1 MTHVNLDSMIHKYKA
16 IFFDF
21 DGVIV
26 DSVSVKTAAFSKL
39 FEKYG
44 ETIVNQVISYHL
56 ANGGI
61 NRIDKF
67 KYYYKELLQLQLD
80 EKELSLL
87 CKQFSEI
94 VVDKIIHSKEI
105 EGAEIFLKKNYLKI
119 NCFVVSA
126 TPVEE
131 LIEIIKGRNI
141 RKYFKEIRGTPFSK
155 TSHIKKLLLKYQLNS
170 NTACFIGDAVEDYHA
185 ARECGLDFFGIISG
199 TESTLFKLYPEI
211 KWSSNFKTHPFIA
224 SLIS

>member
-1 MTHVNLDSMIHKYKA
+1 MPHINLNSMTQKYKT

-56 ANGGI
+56 ANGGR
-61 NRIDKF
+61 NRAEKF
-67 KYYYKELLQLQLD
+67 KYYYEELLRLQLD
-80 EKELSLL
+80 GKELNLL
-87 CKQFSEI
+87 CKQFSEL
-94 VVDKIIHSKEI
+94 VVEKIIQSKEI

-126 TPVEE
+126 TPEEE
-131 LIEIIKGRNI
+131 LIEIIKGRHLL
-141 RKYFKEIRGTPFSK
+141 KYFREIRGTPFSK
-155 TSHIKKLLLKYQLNS
+155 TSHIEKLLLKYKLNPD
-170 NTACFIGDAVEDYHA
+170 TACFVGDAVEDYQA
-185 ARECGLDFFGIISG
+185 ARKCGMDFFGIISG
-199 TESTLFKLYPEI
+199 EESTLFKSHPEI
-211 KWSSNFKTHPFIA
+211 KWSYNFK
-224 SLIS
+224 